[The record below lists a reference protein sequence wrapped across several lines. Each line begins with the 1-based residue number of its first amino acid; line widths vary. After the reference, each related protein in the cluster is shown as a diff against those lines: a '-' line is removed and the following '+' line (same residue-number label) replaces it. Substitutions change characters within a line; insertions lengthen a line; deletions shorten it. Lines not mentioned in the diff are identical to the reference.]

1 MAKLLGNKTIRNVD
15 RIIENGIKEKIYPG
29 CTLLVGFKDEIV
41 YEKAYGTID
50 DVSQTSMDTL
60 YDLAS
65 LTKVIATTTAIMRL
79 FEDGMI
85 SLSDKV
91 GDFLDVSGEK
101 ADVTIFELLTHTSG
115 LQPYSDMWRILRG
128 EELKREI
135 INIQPT
141 CKGKM
146 QYSCLNFITL
156 MAIVEKITGESFD
169 KYVHGL
175 LSIEDLLFKPDRDKT
190 DRCAPTSER
199 DGVRLKG
206 LPDDELAYYLD
217 GVSGN
222 AGLFG
227 SARAIHTFVSR
238 LYSGY
243 YVSKNV
249 VHLFTQTI
257 VTDPSDSSNKRHIG
271 WMAPVKGGSTG
282 DFGNDSMFGH
292 TGFTGTSLW
301 CTKEGLHVIFL
312 TNKGFYQRWEDRIQ
326 RTRRLIHNVIFSQL
340 LDLD

>member
-1 MAKLLGNKTIRNVD
+1 MAKLLDERTIRNID
-15 RIIENGIKEKIYPG
+15 TIIEYGINEKIYPG
-29 CTLLVGFKDEIV
+29 CTLLVGFKDDIL

-50 DVSQTSMDTL
+50 GTSPTNMDTL

-101 ADVTIFELLTHTSG
+101 ADITILELLTHTSG
-115 LQPYSDMWRILRG
+115 LQPYSDLWRIIRG

-135 INIQPT
+135 LKIQPT

-169 KYVHGL
+169 KYIHEL
-175 LSIEDLLFKPDRDKT
+175 LNIEDILFKPAQDKIH
-190 DRCAPTSER
+190 RCAPTSER
-199 DGVRLKG
+199 DGIRLKS
-206 LPDDELAYYLD
+206 LPDDELAYYLG

-227 SARAIHTFVSR
+227 SARAIHTFLGR
-238 LYSGY
+238 LYGGY

-257 VTDPSDSSNKRHIG
+257 VQDPSDPSNKRHIG

-312 TNKGFYQRWEDRIQ
+312 TNKGFYQRWEDKIQ
-326 RTRRLIHNVIFSQL
+326 RIRRLIHNVIFAQL